1 MIRWNG
7 MDILETMD
15 ELINPKHTAL
25 IMWDFAEK
33 IVGNTFNADSLV
45 KNSERLLA
53 AARKHKVRTIYS
65 HQNNMHLIGDTGA
78 ATIRMRMH
86 RKKLGVSAITKVS
99 VPKGPSPQPDLIASV
114 RPQDGDVIF
123 EKFTPNAFLGTCF
136 EWWLKKYGIK
146 TIILTGVNVAT
157 GISGTAREAI
167 NLGYYAVVAKD
178 CCGTQSQEDFDIAV
192 ASMERLF
199 DVVTADQ
206 IIKVWNRAT
215 PKKKRSRK

>member
-1 MIRWNG
+1 MIKWAG
-7 MDILETMD
+7 IEILDTLEEVLD
-15 ELINPKHTAL
+15 PRHTAL
-25 IMWDFAEK
+25 VMWDFAER

-53 AARKHKVRTIYS
+53 SARRAGVQIFFS

-78 ATIRMRMH
+78 PTIRMRMH
-86 RKKLGVSAITKVS
+86 RHKKGAAAIAEVP
-99 VPKGPSPQPDLIASV
+99 VPKGPAPKPKLVDSVSPM
-114 RPQDGDVIF
+114 DGDIVF

-146 TIILTGVNVAT
+146 SIVLTGVNIAT

-178 CCGTQSQEDFDIAV
+178 CCGTQTQEDWDIAV

-199 DVVTADQ
+199 DVVTADD
-206 IIKVWNRAT
+206 IIAIWDKS
-215 PKKKRSRK
+215 KS

>member
-1 MIRWNG
+1 MIKWAG
-7 MDILETMD
+7 MDILETLE
-15 ELINPKHTAL
+15 ELVDPRHTAL

-33 IVGNTFNADSLV
+33 IVGNTFNADSLI
-45 KNSERLLA
+45 KSSERLLA
-53 AARKHKVRTIYS
+53 SARRNDVQVFYS

-78 ATIRMRMH
+78 PTIRMRMH
-86 RKKLGVSAITKVS
+86 RKKQDVSAITELPE
-99 VPKGPSPQPDLIASV
+99 PKGPAPKPDLVASV
-114 RPQDGDVIF
+114 RPQEADIVF

-146 TIILTGVNVAT
+146 TIVLAGVNIAT

-199 DVVTADQ
+199 DVLTADD
-206 IIKVWNRAT
+206 IIAIWDKG
-215 PKKKRSRK
+215 K

>member
-1 MIRWNG
+1 MIKWAG
-7 MDILETMD
+7 VEILETME
-15 ELINPKHTAL
+15 ELLDPKHTAL
-25 IMWDFAEK
+25 IMWDFAER

-45 KNSERLLA
+45 ANAEKLLA
-53 AARKHKVRTIYS
+53 SARRRNVRIIYS

-78 ATIRMRMH
+78 PTIRLRMH
-86 RKKLGVSAITKVS
+86 RKNQPVSAIMEVPE
-99 VPKGPSPQPDLIASV
+99 PKGPFPKPELVESV
-114 RPQDGDVIF
+114 RPHDGDIVF

-146 TIILTGVNVAT
+146 TIVLGGVNIAT

-167 NLGYYAVVAKD
+167 NRGYYAVVAKD

-199 DVVTADQ
+199 DVVTADD
-206 IIKVWNRAT
+206 IIAVWD
-215 PKKKRSRK
+215 KG